1 MHREVFKRYTS
12 SISTN
17 PVTSNIVLSRPGS
30 NWAWARFD
38 IFALSMLTLG
48 VVAHSRLMR
57 HRAFH
62 YIGLAILAATALH
75 WATQASNLGT
85 RYLGWAVTWLLLVLL
100 ATGFNLSRIFVV
112 LFFALFSMWGGESLS
127 LWMYYVFAVSSLFCV
142 VWHLLHPAPRSA
154 RRLRADR
161 GRVIKSAGLALGCS
175 SSATR
180 PIVWGLC
187 EYGNVLTVS
196 SEMFRHGVLDFL
208 TRVVWLF
215 AFLFALEGLAYER
228 FGFHPGKGTDG
239 ANYRGSATGTSV
251 AGNQGARMRSTNGG
265 GGPASTGAGT
275 TDAETATGGVEP
287 AGAGRRHLND
297 DIGSGAA
304 APNARGDNLRETV

>member
-75 WATQASNLGT
+75 WATQASNLGAPFPPT
-85 RYLGWAVTWLLLVLL
+85 RSIFYAGYLGWAVTWLLLVLL

-127 LWMYYVFAVSSLFCV
+127 LSS
-142 VWHLLHPAPRSA
+142 RS
-154 RRLRADR
+154 RR
-161 GRVIKSAGLALGCS
+161 S
-175 SSATR
+175 S

-187 EYGNVLTVS
+187 E
-196 SEMFRHGVLDFL
+196 HGVLDFL